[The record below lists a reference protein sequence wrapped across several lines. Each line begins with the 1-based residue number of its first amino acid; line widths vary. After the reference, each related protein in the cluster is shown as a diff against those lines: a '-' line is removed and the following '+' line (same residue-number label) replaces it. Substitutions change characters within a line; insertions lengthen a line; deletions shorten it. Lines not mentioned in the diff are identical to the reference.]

1 MIPFPVHL
9 FVILCDFGCIIYY
22 ITTSSFYFTTLFRRI
37 KSYHDFSHSSFH
49 IICHCNVRHNV
60 DLKIEYKI
68 MYLANTS
75 YSNHFLCTKESPNL
89 IVNLV

>member
-9 FVILCDFGCIIYY
+9 FVILCDFGCIIYC

-60 DLKIEYKI
+60 DLKIEYEI
-68 MYLANTS
+68 TYLANTS
-75 YSNHFLCTKESPNL
+75 YTAHFLYRKESSNL
-89 IVNLV
+89 IEFIV